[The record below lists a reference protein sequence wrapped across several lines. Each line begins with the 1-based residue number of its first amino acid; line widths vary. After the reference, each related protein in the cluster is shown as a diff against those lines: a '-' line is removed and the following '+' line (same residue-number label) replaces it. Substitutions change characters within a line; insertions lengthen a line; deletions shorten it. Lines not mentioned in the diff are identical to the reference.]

1 VSEQKER
8 GYRIVAA
15 PDGEGIHD
23 PSHYSIFS
31 VPDDMSDEE
40 AWERYVMPS
49 ALNTW
54 LALRRTE
61 TKASSEPTK
70 P

>member
-1 VSEQKER
+1 MTEPKER

-15 PDGEGIHD
+15 CDEEGIHD
-23 PSHYSIFS
+23 PSHFSIFS

-40 AWERYVMPS
+40 AWERYVKPC

-54 LALRRTE
+54 LLLRRDE
-61 TKASSEPTK
+61 RAKSDRRI
-70 P
+70 